1 MRAAIEL
8 AEPSTGALG
17 LLGQP
22 SSAELAG
29 RQPLAEWPA
38 TCQSAEAL
46 LTRLVKPPF
55 VLESRDKQADR
66 ACGLR
71 LLVAWL
77 GDQTGR
83 TWQARWTS
91 SGADAAGPTWR
102 EVAAKWLQATGQWSP
117 RHHGTLVGALPVVIA
132 ADVVRP
138 SLGWLAG
145 GGPAAGGLLARNMA
159 VARDPEGFAQ
169 LAALCDATPGVSA
182 TARGQVLYRA
192 SLILAA
198 KGGTLREVTVGDV
211 MELFDA
217 QAKLLASSSGVG
229 RTLFYRL
236 LHDMGVLGRVPHRPC
251 ERCAPGASAAPRRW
265 SAATASPAAPSG
277 TYWWTT

>member
-1 MRAAIEL
+1 M
-8 AEPSTGALG
+8 
-17 LLGQP
+17 
-22 SSAELAG
+22 
-29 RQPLAEWPA
+29 AEWPA

-55 VLESRDKQADR
+55 VAKSRDKQAER
-66 ACGLR
+66 TYGLR

-77 GDQTGR
+77 GDQAGR
-83 TWQARWTS
+83 TWQARWAS

-102 EVAAKWLQATGQWSP
+102 EVPAKWLRATGQWSP
-117 RHHGTLVGALPVVIA
+117 WRHDMAVSALSVVIA

-182 TARGQVLYRA
+182 TARGQALYRA

-198 KGGTLREVTVGDV
+198 KGGAVREITVGDV

-217 QAKLLASSSGVG
+217 QAMLLASSSGVG

-236 LHDMGVLGRVPHRPC
+236 LHDMGVLGRVPQRPC
-251 ERCAPGASAAPRRW
+251 ERCAPGASAALRSW
-265 SAATASPAAPSG
+265 LAATASPAARSG